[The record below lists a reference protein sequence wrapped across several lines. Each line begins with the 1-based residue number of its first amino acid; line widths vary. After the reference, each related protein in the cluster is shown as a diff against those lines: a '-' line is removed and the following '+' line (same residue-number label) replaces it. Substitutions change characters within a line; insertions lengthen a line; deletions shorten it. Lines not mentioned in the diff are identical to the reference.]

1 MTTMTQT
8 RRTAEDGKANELFAM
23 EAHAIECHR
32 NLGACETVKRIF
44 AGTLDCVRTVVQCE
58 EAIAKSAHFLGDHV
72 EHGIAWERVIHG
84 TAIARAMENR
94 LNQWF

>member
-8 RRTAEDGKANELFAM
+8 RRTAEDGRANDLF
-23 EAHAIECHR
+23 EIETHAIESHR
-32 NLGACETVKRIF
+32 NLGACETVKQIF
-44 AGTLDCVRTVVQCE
+44 TRGLHCVRRTVECE
-58 EAIAKSAHFLGDHV
+58 EAIAKSAQFRGDHV